1 MLVACDIPPDRRCL
15 RAMPER
21 GLDERYSFALPEG
34 MSCEVGVDGVVTRVS
49 PGFASVLGQ
58 VAEAVVGHRLTD
70 FIHSDDHAVVLAA
83 FARLASSGDAV
94 TLETRCY
101 CEDGSY
107 IWLVWLLTRP
117 GPSGPIYAAARG
129 LTARAESAGG
139 VVAGERR
146 IRGRVRRLEQENDL
160 LREQTEE
167 LAAHRNAL
175 QRVLELNH
183 ALLDA
188 SIDGIRLVD
197 LDGRTILSNAVIE
210 NLTTDVFGLPRDAT
224 LPERS
229 SISSRLEDPER
240 YLATMDSIAA
250 DSAVETED
258 IFEIADLGRVFQR
271 HTGPVWD
278 SSGALIGR
286 IIIVREIT
294 AARVAE
300 QEAADLK
307 AAERLKSELVAT
319 VSHELRTPL
328 TAVLGFVH
336 LLLDHHDL
344 EEEERRRYLETVQRE
359 AQRLAELV
367 DDFLDLRKIEAGQ
380 FALACET
387 FDLSKLLHAQ
397 AELFEQQSETHTLE
411 VDVPEALSFSGDR
424 KRLRQLIG
432 NLLSNAIKYSPE
444 GGVVELAAT
453 STSDGVR
460 ISVRDHGIGIA
471 LDQQV
476 HVFTEFFRVDSKAM
490 REIGGTGLG
499 LSLCQEIAQA
509 HGGRIRLESTAGEG
523 STFVVELPHAAE
535 RAEAA

>member
-1 MLVACDIPPDRRCL
+1 
-15 RAMPER
+15 MPER
-21 GLDERYSFALPEG
+21 GLDAQYSFALPQG
-34 MSCEVGVDGVVTRVS
+34 MSCEIALDGVLTRVS
-49 PGFASVLGQ
+49 EGFAAILGQ
-58 VAEAVVGHRLTD
+58 DHDAVLGHRLTD
-70 FIHSDDHAVVLAA
+70 FIHSDDHAAVLAA
-83 FARLASSGDAV
+83 LARLASGGDAV
-94 TLETRCY
+94 TLENRCY

-107 IWLVWLLTRP
+107 VWLVWLMTRP

-129 LTARAESAGG
+129 LTAHASTSVG
-139 VVAGERR
+139 VVARERQTSR
-146 IRGRVRRLEQENDL
+146 RATRLEQENHL

-197 LDGRTILSNAVIE
+197 LDGRTILSNSVIE
-210 NLTTDVFGLPRDAT
+210 ELTTDVFGLPRDAT

-229 SISSRLEDPER
+229 SISSRLEEPER
-240 YLATMDSIAA
+240 YLATMETIASNPA
-250 DSAVETED
+250 AETED
-258 IFEIADLGRVFQR
+258 VFELADLGRVFQR
-271 HTGPVWD
+271 HTGPVRD

-300 QEAADLK
+300 REAADLK

-336 LLLDHHDL
+336 LLMEHDL
-344 EEEERRRYLETVQRE
+344 AEEERRHYLDTVQRE
-359 AQRLAELV
+359 AQRLAELI

-380 FALACET
+380 FTLAYDT
-387 FDLSKLLHAQ
+387 FDLVALLRAQ
-397 AELFEQQSETHTLE
+397 AELFGQQSESHTLE
-411 VDVPEALSFSGDR
+411 VDVPDQLSFSGDR

-432 NLLSNAIKYSPE
+432 NLLSNAIKYSPD

-453 STSDGVR
+453 RSTDGVR
-460 ISVRDHGIGIA
+460 ISVRDHGIGIPA
-471 LDQQV
+471 DQQA
-476 HVFTEFFRVDSKAM
+476 HVFTEFFRVESKAM

-499 LSLCQEIAQA
+499 LSLCQEIAEA

>member
-1 MLVACDIPPDRRCL
+1 
-15 RAMPER
+15 MPER
-21 GLDERYSFALPEG
+21 GLDARYSFALPEG
-34 MSCEVGVDGVVTRVS
+34 MSCEIALDGAVTRVS
-49 PGFASVLGQ
+49 RGFASVLGQ
-58 VAEAVVGHRLTD
+58 EPEAVLGHRLTD
-70 FIHSDDHAVVLAA
+70 FIHSDDHAAVLAA
-83 FARLASSGDAV
+83 LARLAGSGDAV

-101 CEDGSY
+101 CADGSY

-129 LTARAESAGG
+129 LTARATASGG
-139 VVAGERR
+139 VVARERR
-146 IRGRVRRLEQENDL
+146 IRRRVRRLERENDL

-183 ALLDA
+183 ALLDS

-197 LDGRTILSNAVIE
+197 LDGRTILSNSVIE

-229 SISSRLEDPER
+229 SISARLEDPER

-250 DSAVETED
+250 DSEVETED
-258 IFEIADLGRVFQR
+258 VFEIADLERVFQR
-271 HTGPVWD
+271 HTGPVRD
-278 SSGALIGR
+278 SSGAIIGR

-294 AARVAE
+294 EARVAE
-300 QEAADLK
+300 REAADLK

-336 LLLDHHDL
+336 LLMDYDL
-344 EEEERRRYLETVQRE
+344 AEEERRRYLETVQRE

-380 FALACET
+380 FALASET
-387 FDLSKLLHAQ
+387 FDLSKLLRAQ
-397 AELFEQQSETHTLE
+397 AELFEQQSESHTLE
-411 VDVPEALSFSGDR
+411 VEVPDALSFSGDR

-432 NLLSNAIKYSPE
+432 NLLSNAIKYSPA
-444 GGVVELAAT
+444 GGVVKLAAAG
-453 STSDGVR
+453 TSDGVR
-460 ISVRDHGIGIA
+460 LSVRDHGIGIA
-471 LDQQV
+471 PDQQA

-509 HGGRIRLESTAGEG
+509 HGGGIRVESTAGEG
-523 STFVVELPHAAE
+523 STFLVDLPHAAE

>member
-1 MLVACDIPPDRRCL
+1 MRPCWRRS
-15 RAMPER
+15 R
-21 GLDERYSFALPEG
+21 GSQAA
-34 MSCEVGVDGVVTRVS
+34 VT
-49 PGFASVLGQ
+49 P
-58 VAEAVVGHRLTD
+58 
-70 FIHSDDHAVVLAA
+70 
-83 FARLASSGDAV
+83 V
-94 TLETRCY
+94 TLENRCY
-101 CEDGSY
+101 CEDGSVR
-107 IWLVWLLTRP
+107 WLVWLMTRP

-129 LTARAESAGG
+129 LTAHASTSGG
-139 VVAGERR
+139 VVARERR
-146 IRGRVRRLEQENDL
+146 IRRRARRLEQENHL

-197 LDGRTILSNAVIE
+197 LDGRTILSNSVIE
-210 NLTTDVFGLPRDAT
+210 ELTTDVFGLPRDAT

-229 SISSRLEDPER
+229 TITSRLEEPER
-240 YLATMDSIAA
+240 YLATMDAIASNPA
-250 DSAVETED
+250 AETED
-258 IFEIADLGRVFQR
+258 VFELADLGRVFQR
-271 HTGPVWD
+271 HTGPVRD

-300 QEAADLK
+300 REAADLK

-336 LLLDHHDL
+336 LLMEHDL
-344 EEEERRRYLETVQRE
+344 SEEERRHYLETVQRE
-359 AQRLAELV
+359 AQRLAELI
-367 DDFLDLRKIEAGQ
+367 DDVLDLRKLEAGQ
-380 FALACET
+380 FTLAYDT
-387 FDLSKLLHAQ
+387 FDLSTLLRAQ
-397 AELFEQQSETHTLE
+397 AELFEQQSESHTLE
-411 VDVPEALSFSGDR
+411 VDVPDQLSFSGDR

-432 NLLSNAIKYSPE
+432 NLLSNAIKYSPD
-444 GGVVELAAT
+444 GGVVALGSDELCRRRPAIGARPRHRHPRGPAGARVH
-453 STSDGVR
+453 GVLPR
-460 ISVRDHGIGIA
+460 
-471 LDQQV
+471 
-476 HVFTEFFRVDSKAM
+476 RVEAM

-499 LSLCQEIAQA
+499 LSLCQEIAEA

-523 STFVVELPHAAE
+523 STFVVELPYATE